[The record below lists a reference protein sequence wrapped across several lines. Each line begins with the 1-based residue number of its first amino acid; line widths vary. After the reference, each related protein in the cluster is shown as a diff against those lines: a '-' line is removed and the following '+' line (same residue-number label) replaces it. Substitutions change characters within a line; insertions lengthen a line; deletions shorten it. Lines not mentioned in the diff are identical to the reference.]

1 MLAPAL
7 VVWVVSLLMPLS
19 SWQLGEKGVY
29 KAINELDILLPWIQA
44 YIQTIVW
51 GTRRWLTT
59 HHLYIKNRSL
69 PKRPD
74 KQLCAGCTT
83 CLAAA
88 LPHWRRALAK
98 KEQKEGPS
106 RSFRVVMAAIPT
118 FSTRAAPWTVTAW
131 CASCPAHQLVASQAA
146 PGHTAWAYLVLY
158 YHMGEDL
165 AMPCVTP
172 VWLLFKVT
180 WNTSEPPPLK
190 YIYIY
195 IYVKTYFID
204 M

>member
-7 VVWVVSLLMPLS
+7 VVWVVSLLTPLS

-74 KQLCAGCTT
+74 KQQCAGCTT

-98 KEQKEGPS
+98 KKSRKRDLQDLSELSWQLYLPSVQEQPLEQLQHDVL
-106 RSFRVVMAAIPT
+106 RVLPT
-118 FSTRAAPWTVTAW
+118 SLLPHRQPPDTLHEPTLYSTT
-131 CASCPAHQLVASQAA
+131 
-146 PGHTAWAYLVLY
+146 
-158 YHMGEDL
+158 
-165 AMPCVTP
+165 
-172 VWLLFKVT
+172 T
-180 WNTSEPPPLK
+180 WVR
-190 YIYIY
+190 I
-195 IYVKTYFID
+195 
-204 M
+204 